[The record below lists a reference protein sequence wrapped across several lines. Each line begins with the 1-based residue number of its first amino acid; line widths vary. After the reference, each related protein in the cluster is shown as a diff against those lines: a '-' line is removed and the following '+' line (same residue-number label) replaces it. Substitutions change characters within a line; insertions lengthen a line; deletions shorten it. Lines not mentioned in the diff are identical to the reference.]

1 MRPELPGQLGLFADP
16 EPESCPHEMGR
27 YRTKTECG
35 LAGRPIWTNC
45 REAGHCVLGGGV
57 VEGSL
62 MLVGGDPGIG

>member
-1 MRPELPGQLGLFADP
+1 MKSEFPGQLSLFADP

-57 VEGSL
+57 DLPVEEEE
-62 MLVGGDPGIG
+62 DDE